1 MSACG
6 GVGVGVGA
14 CSVCV
19 LGGRAQAQA
28 QAQPSRSLSLP
39 LSSSPLLPSIP
50 HQQQHQHT
58 HTPTP
63 HTYHIPT
70 PTRPA
75 CTHWSYCIAAHTG
88 ATSAHACAANCRFAP
103 LFAPAHD
110 TQRHR
115 VSLHVRKFAMCC
127 ANSRPPLTPVR
138 ERGGTDR
145 KKTEQQREVTAA
157 SCMRHTVMYGQWRT
171 GAPALPALTPPI
183 LHLNQPKESPICIEH
198 TRCLFVFAVL
208 LNRFCTGKQKSCSII
223 GKNQPKHG

>member
-1 MSACG
+1 M
-6 GVGVGVGA
+6 GA

-19 LGGRAQAQA
+19 CVERGRGRAQAQHRHS
-28 QAQPSRSLSLP
+28 QADPSLSL
-39 LSSSPLLPSIP
+39 SPLLLSSPPFPTNNNTNTHIP
-50 HQQQHQHT
+50 T
-58 HTPTP
+58 HT
-63 HTYHIPT
+63 HTYHILT

-183 LHLNQPKESPICIEH
+183 LHLNQPK
-198 TRCLFVFAVL
+198 R
-208 LNRFCTGKQKSCSII
+208 KS
-223 GKNQPKHG
+223 NLH

>member
-1 MSACG
+1 MHVG
-6 GVGVGVGA
+6 GWVWVWVHA
-14 CSVCV
+14 VCV
-19 LGGRAQAQA
+19 CWEGEHRHRHRHSQAD
-28 QAQPSRSLSLP
+28 PSLSL
-39 LSSSPLLPSIP
+39 SPLLLSSPPFPTNNNTNTHIP
-50 HQQQHQHT
+50 T
-58 HTPTP
+58 HT
-63 HTYHIPT
+63 HTYHILT

-103 LFAPAHD
+103 PFAPAHD

-183 LHLNQPKESPICIEH
+183 LHLNQPK
-198 TRCLFVFAVL
+198 R
-208 LNRFCTGKQKSCSII
+208 KS
-223 GKNQPKHG
+223 NLH

>member
-1 MSACG
+1 MLVCV

-14 CSVCV
+14 CSECGCSVCV
-19 LGGRAQAQA
+19 CWERGRAQAQA

-39 LSSSPLLPSIP
+39 LPLLFSSSPPFP
-50 HQQQHQHT
+50 TNNNKHQHT

-127 ANSRPPLTPVR
+127 AHSRPPLTPVR

-183 LHLNQPKESPICIEH
+183 LHLNQPK
-198 TRCLFVFAVL
+198 R
-208 LNRFCTGKQKSCSII
+208 KS
-223 GKNQPKHG
+223 NLH

>member
-1 MSACG
+1 MHECG
-6 GVGVGVGA
+6 CVWVWVLVGV
-14 CSVCV
+14 CVCV
-19 LGGRAQAQA
+19 GGGGEHRHRHRHSQAD
-28 QAQPSRSLSLP
+28 PSLSL
-39 LSSSPLLPSIP
+39 SPLLLSSPPFPTNNNTNTHIP
-50 HQQQHQHT
+50 T
-58 HTPTP
+58 HT
-63 HTYHIPT
+63 HTYHILT

-127 ANSRPPLTPVR
+127 AHSRPPLTPVR

-183 LHLNQPKESPICIEH
+183 LHLNQPK
-198 TRCLFVFAVL
+198 R
-208 LNRFCTGKQKSCSII
+208 KS
-223 GKNQPKHG
+223 NLH

>member
-1 MSACG
+1 MQC
-6 GVGVGVGA
+6 
-14 CSVCV
+14 VCV
-19 LGGRAQAQA
+19 GRESTGTGTGTAKQIPLP
-28 QAQPSRSLSLP
+28 PSPSP
-39 LSSSPLLPSIP
+39 LLLLPSIP
-50 HQQQHQHT
+50 HQQQTPT
-58 HTPTP
+58 HTYPHPTHIP
-63 HTYHIPT
+63 THIPT

>member
-1 MSACG
+1 MHVWVWVWVWVHA
-6 GVGVGVGA
+6 
-14 CSVCV
+14 VCV
-19 LGGRAQAQA
+19 CWEGEHRHRHRHSQAD
-28 QAQPSRSLSLP
+28 PSLSL
-39 LSSSPLLPSIP
+39 SPLLLSSPPFPTNNNTNTHIP
-50 HQQQHQHT
+50 T
-58 HTPTP
+58 HT
-63 HTYHIPT
+63 HTYHILT

-223 GKNQPKHG
+223 GKN